1 MKKNVKTMPKKKATK
16 PELILNCTKCVT
28 PEDVQEAY
36 IDAKVNAG
44 RTITDKELQFVKD
57 YAAPII
63 DIINIYEIDMR
74 EKKLPWYKRF
84 WNWLL
89 RK

>member
-1 MKKNVKTMPKKKATK
+1 MKKNIKKATK
-16 PELILNCTKCVT
+16 KVAEPELILNCTNCVT

-44 RTITDKELQFVKD
+44 RTITPEELKFVKD
-57 YAAPII
+57 YATPIV
-63 DIINIYEIDMR
+63 DIINIYEIEM
-74 EKKLPWYKRF
+74 KKLPWYKRL
-84 WNWLL
+84 WNWLR